1 MFGIRKMFSFIFAL
15 IIIKIT
21 IILLILKNIIMI
33 FFIFLINRIKS
44 VIR

>member
-15 IIIKIT
+15 ILIKIT
-21 IILLILKNIIMI
+21 IILPILKNIIMI